1 MTVGEQLRWWGLG
14 LFVTLVLLW
23 FLSEPLL
30 PFILGA
36 TIAYLADPAADRLEA
51 MGMSRLAATV
61 SLSVG
66 LAFVF
71 FCAALVLV
79 PAVIDQ
85 VRSFVANAPALIE
98 GAQSFIATFAPA
110 AEGSE
115 ANSLLE
121 RMSAILQDKAETW
134 SGRVLENV
142 WLGGLAVIDFVTIA
156 VITPVVGFYLLHD
169 WDRIMAA
176 LDDLAPRQHQSTLRH
191 LALELDDVLAG
202 FVRGQMTVCA
212 ILGSFYALALVAVGL
227 QFGLLVGIFAGLI
240 SFIPF
245 IGSILGGVISIGIA
259 VSQFWGDPQ
268 WIAVVAIIFAIG
280 QVVEG
285 NYLTP
290 KLVGGHVK
298 LHPVWLM
305 LALSVFGALMGFV
318 GMLIAVPA
326 AAAIGVLARFL
337 VGQYRAG
344 RLYRGDPAW
353 RAAMA
358 RAAALEAREDTADQ
372 GPAQTLQAG
381 GGSAA
386 GGASGGSSGGAAG
399 GGAA

>member
-1 MTVGEQLRWWGLG
+1 MTVGEQLRWWGIG
-14 LFVTLVLLW
+14 LVATLALVW
-23 FLSEPLL
+23 FLSAPLL
-30 PFILGA
+30 PFIMGA
-36 TIAYLADPAADRLEA
+36 IIAYLADPLADRLEKV
-51 MGMSRLAATV
+51 GMSRLMATV

-66 LAFVF
+66 LAVVF
-71 FCAALVLV
+71 FGAAVLLI

-85 VRSFVANAPALIE
+85 IRSLIASAPDYVAMAHAYL
-98 GAQSFIATFAPA
+98 G
-110 AEGSE
+110 E
-115 ANSLLE
+115 AMPPGETQDGLYA
-121 RMSAILQDKAETW
+121 RMTTILQERAEAW
-134 SGRVLENV
+134 SVRVLENV
-142 WLGGLAVIDFVTIA
+142 WLGGLAVVDFVTIA

-176 LDDLAPRQHQSTLRH
+176 LDDLAPRQHQALLHR

-212 ILGSFYALALVAVGL
+212 ILGSFYAVALMAVGL
-227 QFGLLVGIFAGLI
+227 QFGLLVGLFAGLI

-245 IGSILGGVISIGIA
+245 VGSILGGVISIGIA
-259 VSQFWGDPQ
+259 LSQFWGDWQ
-268 WIAVVAIIFAIG
+268 WVAAVAVIFGIG

-305 LALSVFGALMGFV
+305 LALSVFGSLMGFV

-337 VGQYRAG
+337 VEQYRRG

-353 RAAMA
+353 RAALA
-358 RAAALEAREDTADQ
+358 RAAAARQAETAEGAGQAPD
-372 GPAQTLQAG
+372 PAPPG
-381 GGSAA
+381 GGSSA
-386 GGASGGSSGGAAG
+386 
-399 GGAA
+399 